1 MNRHHIGTIAFDLH
15 GHDREDGFELQQQV
29 SRLFWNSVL
38 PALEP
43 VLDELAAD
51 DILVTFDRLVIDLG
65 RIPAGSLQTR
75 LAEQL
80 ALRLRELI
88 QQRLSAPIP
97 EERPE
102 VRTLAAQDFRHW
114 LGFLQYGQL
123 PPHGGRRS
131 EADMQRAVL
140 EMLEKEPAALD
151 QLLTLLREQPAA
163 LSRLLRQHP
172 VAFLHRITAIAAN
185 PGASDTL
192 NQVETEMLGLLERL
206 SRLGEVLK
214 KAPYHQ
220 TATAVRSWR
229 VVIRQLDIAIRERL
243 RFFYWSLLL
252 QSGKAP
258 QPEALLETFMAENI
272 PAAQQ
277 ALWYALLAEVL
288 LRLEITADLP
298 TVQAP
303 LQHILKRYGHSG
315 GTPSVASVQPKPD
328 PGTDQEPAREDAAPP
343 KSAKSTR
350 SPDAHEPTGKEAR
363 ARKTEQPA
371 PVYSE
376 REPPPAGPKPAT
388 PSEIQEPKNSPSRP
402 PVSGQHNEPKAT
414 EPIGKSL
421 SEDLSQAP
429 ALPGELS
436 GILPGSHLEPGDYQ
450 YVENAGLVILHPF
463 LPAFLE
469 QNGLVNDTRF
479 TDERARQMS
488 VFLLHYLAT
497 GASDA
502 PEYEL
507 LLPKLLCDWPA
518 AEPLERQIRLPK
530 KAKKEGVELLHAV
543 IGHWS
548 KLGGTSP
555 GGLREGFL
563 RRPGKLSR
571 PDVNTWLLQVEQ
583 SAIDILLNA
592 LPWGIGVVKLPWM
605 PQMLQVE
612 WNYG

>member
-1 MNRHHIGTIAFDLH
+1 MNRHQIGTIAFELH
-15 GHDREDGFELQQQV
+15 GRNREDGFDLQQQV
-29 SRLFWNSVL
+29 SQLFWDAVL

-65 RIPAGSLQTR
+65 RIPAGSLKTR

-88 QQRLSAPIP
+88 QQRFSAPIP

-151 QLLTLLREQPAA
+151 QLLTLLRVQPAA
-163 LSRLLRQHP
+163 LLRLLRQHP
-172 VAFLHRITAIAAN
+172 AAFLHRITAIAAS

-192 NQVETEMLGLLERL
+192 NQVQTEMLGLLERL
-206 SRLGEVLK
+206 SRLGEALK

-220 TATAVRSWR
+220 PVMAVRTWR
-229 VVIRQLDIAIRERL
+229 AIIHQLEIAFQQQL
-243 RFFYWSLLL
+243 RIFYWSILL
-252 QSGKAP
+252 QSRKAP
-258 QPEALLETFMAENI
+258 EPEALLEAILVENI
-272 PAAQQ
+272 PATQQ
-277 ALWYALLAEVL
+277 PFLFALLTDVFLQWE
-288 LRLEITADLP
+288 TMPDYP
-298 TVQAP
+298 TLQVP
-303 LQHILKRYGHSG
+303 LQNILRRYGHSG
-315 GTPSVASVQPKPD
+315 GVTPATPKQSIPD
-328 PGTDQEPAREDAAPP
+328 LGTDGKPASADTALPKGPTQAP
-343 KSAKSTR
+343 A
-350 SPDAHEPTGKEAR
+350 PDARPAGTEAG
-363 ARKTEQPA
+363 ADHTAKPA
-371 PVYSE
+371 PVSGE
-376 REPPPAGPKPAT
+376 QKPPLAGPRPTVLPETHEGADSPA
-388 PSEIQEPKNSPSRP
+388 RP
-402 PVSGQHNEPKAT
+402 PVSGQHDEPKAT
-414 EPIGKSL
+414 KPIGRSL
-421 SEDLSQAP
+421 TEDLSQAP
-429 ALPGELS
+429 ALPGEIS
-436 GILPGSHLEPGDYQ
+436 GAIPGSHLEPGEYQ

-463 LPAFLE
+463 LPVFLE
-469 QNGLVNDTRF
+469 QNALVKDARF
-479 TDERARQMS
+479 TDERARQMA

-518 AEPLERQIRLPK
+518 SEPLERRIRLPK
-530 KAKKEGVELLHAV
+530 KTKREGEELLHAV

-548 KLGGTSP
+548 KLGSTSP
-555 GGLREGFL
+555 EGLREGFL

-571 PDVNTWLLQVEQ
+571 PDANTWLLQVEQ

-605 PQMLQVE
+605 PQLLHVE